1 LAWKDGSGMFL
12 SSLGLYPGNTSCLWS
27 FGTRLVGWGREG
39 RGWIALLLDHVPLIH
54 CCPLVG
60 PKVRARVLHP
70 NGKARE
76 NLNLTEDQNLNLGI
90 CSQESITC

>member
-70 NGKARE
+70 NGKTWKTWTWLKTRISTWA
-76 NLNLTEDQNLNLGI
+76 
-90 CSQESITC
+90 SAAKKV